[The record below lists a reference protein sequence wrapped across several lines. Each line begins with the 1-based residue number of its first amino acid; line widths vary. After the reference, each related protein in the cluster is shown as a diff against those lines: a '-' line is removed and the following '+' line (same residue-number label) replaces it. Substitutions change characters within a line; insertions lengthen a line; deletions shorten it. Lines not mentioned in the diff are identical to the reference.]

1 MPWKYT
7 EDPQLWE
14 DTIQSDTMPLNDMSA
29 TYVDYLSD
37 NDYVLLR
44 SVETGNIISISQP
57 KRGNLAYA
65 RKQRKKLEPIDKAMQ
80 EIKFDYVPPAG
91 FRNGSNIRYTK
102 ALFFTLLM
110 DKNVYSMQ
118 DAWLSLKGSESLQ
131 NKFKAYMRKLLSKY
145 HGQVYCYSS
154 HARKEAQS
162 SGYPHIHMIVLL
174 DHYVRVRRWKSSIP
188 DKHGK
193 YNYTWRIEDKEGI
206 VIPLKEAWA
215 KYSRGSYCD
224 IQGIVNNNIVDHGC
238 KVSAL
243 MYLMKYVTKDV
254 DVRSP
259 KSVYTHM
266 MLKFFNMRDIFS
278 KSFLSMLNL
287 AIPPKRHDIIRSE
300 LKLVER
306 KIQHLESFQTYWGY
320 LSSPRKVEL
329 ERLLHR
335 RQELIELKKQQD
347 YKSKEKHW
355 IYEGTVTINTIGAV
369 NRYYKML
376 ADIDSSDNKSVQDF
390 LGSIASL
397 PDARFYRPTG
407 IVKLIKANNINGS
420 GITAAA
426 L

>member
-1 MPWKYT
+1 
-7 EDPQLWE
+7 
-14 DTIQSDTMPLNDMSA
+14 
-29 TYVDYLSD
+29 
-37 NDYVLLR
+37 
-44 SVETGNIISISQP
+44 
-57 KRGNLAYA
+57 
-65 RKQRKKLEPIDKAMQ
+65 
-80 EIKFDYVPPAG
+80 
-91 FRNGSNIRYTK
+91 
-102 ALFFTLLM
+102 
-110 DKNVYSMQ
+110 
-118 DAWLSLKGSESLQ
+118 
-131 NKFKAYMRKLLSKY
+131 
-145 HGQVYCYSS
+145 
-154 HARKEAQS
+154 
-162 SGYPHIHMIVLL
+162 
-174 DHYVRVRRWKSSIP
+174 
-188 DKHGK
+188 
-193 YNYTWRIEDKEGI
+193 
-206 VIPLKEAWA
+206 
-215 KYSRGSYCD
+215 
-224 IQGIVNNNIVDHGC
+224 
-238 KVSAL
+238 